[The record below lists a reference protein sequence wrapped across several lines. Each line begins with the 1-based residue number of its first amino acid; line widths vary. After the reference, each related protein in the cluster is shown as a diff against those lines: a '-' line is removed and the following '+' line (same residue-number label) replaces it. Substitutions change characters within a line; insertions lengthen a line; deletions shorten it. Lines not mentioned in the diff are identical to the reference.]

1 MACGSGLSYTCGVP
15 FPRVGPPIAAAVST
29 EIEGRLSIL
38 NPHTDRVLMLN
49 ETASDIWRLADGEHD
64 LDGLVGL
71 LADAYGVDG
80 AAIRPEVEKV
90 VATLRVEGFLPPLD
104 E

>member
-1 MACGSGLSYTCGVP
+1 
-15 FPRVGPPIAAAVST
+15 VST
-29 EIEGRLSIL
+29 EIDGRLSIL

-64 LDGLVGL
+64 LDGLVRL
-71 LADAYGVDG
+71 LAEAYGVDG
-80 AAIRPEVEKV
+80 AAIRPEVEEAL
-90 VATLRVEGFLPPLD
+90 ATLRAEGLLPSSD

>member
-1 MACGSGLSYTCGVP
+1 
-15 FPRVGPPIAAAVST
+15 VST

-71 LADAYGVDG
+71 LAEAYGVDG
-80 AAIRPEVEKV
+80 AAIRAEVEAA
-90 VATLRVEGFLPPLD
+90 VATLRVEGLLPPID